1 MPTGGVQ
8 GGQVYGATDKYA
20 AQVISNPV
28 SPAQVIATMYHALGL
43 PLEATI
49 HDYNQRP
56 HPISDAAP
64 LAMLFADTMPVKLPA
79 EVGFVEKV
87 TVNVVEVAD
96 VTVPTAPSLNTTVL
110 LAAVLSK
117 PKPSMVSVLA
127 FAANGSLLIVTTG
140 TTIATCTAVPFDCK
154 FVVTTAVKLPTDVA
168 LVVNVTVSAVAVAS
182 VTIPTA
188 PLLNATSF
196 SSTVVLKPIPLI
208 VMFVALAAKLSV
220 LLVTTGLTVANCT
233 AAPLLTPF
241 VVTIPINMSALTGK
255 VVKVTVSEV
264 AVAAV
269 TIPAAPLSKTTMLL
283 PEIVSKPNPWMI
295 STVAVAARSAMLLFT
310 TGAITATW
318 TAAPL
323 LKLFVVTIAFRFP
336 AAVGSVVRDT
346 VRLVSVAAVTVPTA
360 PLSNATVLL
369 PTVGSNPKP
378 LMVRL
383 VWSAPS

>member
-1 MPTGGVQ
+1 
-8 GGQVYGATDKYA
+8 
-20 AQVISNPV
+20 
-28 SPAQVIATMYHALGL
+28 
-43 PLEATI
+43 
-49 HDYNQRP
+49 
-56 HPISDAAP
+56 
-64 LAMLFADTMPVKLPA
+64 MLFADTMAVKLPA

-117 PKPSMVSVLA
+117 PNPSMVSVLA

-140 TTIATCTAVPFDCK
+140 MTIATCTAVPLDCK

-196 SSTVVLKPIPLI
+196 SSTVALKPIPLI
-208 VMFVALAAKLSV
+208 VMLVALAAKLFV

-295 STVAVAARSAMLLFT
+295 STVAVAARSAMLLVT